1 MKLDLLKKLIKEAV
15 KEAVREEL
23 ETILSEGANSAK
35 VPTEMVSEYR
45 EAVPTTTK
53 YEQYKPVVAKP
64 IPTGNPIADLMN
76 ETKYSMTQG
85 EYRSLVSATSD
96 MVSAP
101 GLGMQSTNLEGLLA
115 ESQFKTGP
123 EPGLDIS
130 QFDFIKKAGAVY
142 KASNEKDKQR
152 FGA

>member
-23 ETILSEGANSAK
+23 EIILSEDTKPIQAPK
-35 VPTEMVSEYR
+35 Q
-45 EAVPTTTK
+45 AVTK
-53 YEQYKPVVAKP
+53 YAEYKPTVARP
-64 IPTGNPIADLMN
+64 IPTGDPIADLMN

-85 EYRSLVSATSD
+85 EYQSMISATSD
-96 MVSAP
+96 MVQAP
-101 GLGMQSTNLEGLLA
+101 GLGMNPIE
-115 ESQFKTGP
+115 QFRQGP

-130 QFDFIKKAGAVY
+130 QFDFMMRAGDVY
-142 KASNEKDKQR
+142 KASVQKDKER

>member
-23 ETILSEGANSAK
+23 QTILSEDVEPTQ
-35 VPTEMVSEYR
+35 VPKQTV
-45 EAVPTTTK
+45 TK
-53 YEQYKPVVAKP
+53 YAEHRPMVARP
-64 IPTGNPIADLMN
+64 IPTGDPIADLMN

-85 EYRSLVSATSD
+85 EYQNLISATSD
-96 MVSAP
+96 MVQAP
-101 GLGMQSTNLEGLLA
+101 GLGMNPIEGFR
-115 ESQFKTGP
+115 QGP

-130 QFDFIKKAGAVY
+130 QFDFMMRAGDVF
-142 KASNEKDKQR
+142 KASVEKDKQR

>member
-15 KEAVREEL
+15 SEAVREEL
-23 ETILSEGANSAK
+23 GKILSEDVK
-35 VPTEMVSEYR
+35 PVQTQVQQ
-45 EAVPTTTK
+45 VTK
-53 YEQYKPVVAKP
+53 YAEHKPVVAKP
-64 IPTGNPIADLMN
+64 VTTGNPIMDLMN

-85 EYRSLVSATSD
+85 EYQNLVSATSD

-101 GLGMQSTNLEGLLA
+101 GMGMQTGLE
-115 ESQFKTGP
+115 QFRPGP

-130 QFDFIKKAGAVY
+130 QFDFMMRAGDVY
-142 KASNEKDKQR
+142 KASVQKDKER

>member
-23 ETILSEGANSAK
+23 EVILSEDAK
-35 VPTEMVSEYR
+35 PIQAQPSTVTRYENYRPT
-45 EAVPTTTK
+45 
-53 YEQYKPVVAKP
+53 VARP
-64 IPTGNPIADLMN
+64 IPTGDPIADLLS
-76 ETKYSMTQG
+76 ETRYSMTQG
-85 EYRSLVSATSD
+85 EYQNIISATSD
-96 MVSAP
+96 MVQAP
-101 GLGMQSTNLEGLLA
+101 GLGMQSVA
-115 ESQFKTGP
+115 DQFRPGP

-130 QFDFIKKAGAVY
+130 QFDFIKKAGAIY

>member
-23 ETILSEGANSAK
+23 ETILSEDAK
-35 VPTEMVSEYR
+35 PTQAPKQTV
-45 EAVPTTTK
+45 TK
-53 YEQYKPVVAKP
+53 YAEYKPTVARP
-64 IPTGNPIADLMN
+64 VPTGNPIADLMN

-85 EYRSLVSATSD
+85 EYRNIVSATSD
-96 MVSAP
+96 MVQAP
-101 GLGMQSTNLEGLLA
+101 GLGMNPIEGFR
-115 ESQFKTGP
+115 QGP

-130 QFDFIKKAGAVY
+130 QFDFIKKAGAIY
-142 KASNEKDKQR
+142 NASNEKDKQR

>member
-15 KEAVREEL
+15 SEAVREEL
-23 ETILSEGANSAK
+23 GKILAEDVKPVKALAH
-35 VPTEMVSEYR
+35 
-45 EAVPTTTK
+45 TTTK
-53 YEQYKPVVAKP
+53 YENYRPTVARP
-64 IPTGNPIADLMN
+64 IPTGDPIADLMN

-85 EYRSLVSATSD
+85 EYQNLVSATSN
-96 MVSAP
+96 MVQAP
-101 GLGMQSTNLEGLLA
+101 GLGMNSIEQFRQS
-115 ESQFKTGP
+115 P

-130 QFDFIKKAGAVY
+130 QFDFVKKAGAIY

>member
-35 VPTEMVSEYR
+35 VPTNIVSEYR
-45 EAVPTTTK
+45 EAKPVVKK
-53 YEQYKPVVAKP
+53 YENYKPVVAKP
-64 IPTGNPIADLMN
+64 IPTGDPIADLLS
-76 ETKYSMTQG
+76 ETKHSMTQG
-85 EYRSLVSATSD
+85 EYQSIINATSD

-101 GLGMQSTNLEGLLA
+101 GLGMNPIE
-115 ESQFKTGP
+115 QFRQGP

-130 QFDFIKKAGAVY
+130 QFDFMMKAGQVY
-142 KASNEKDKQR
+142 KASMQKDKER
-152 FGA
+152 FGT

>member
-1 MKLDLLKKLIKEAV
+1 MKLDLLRKLIKEAV

-35 VPTEMVSEYR
+35 VPTEMVHEFR
-45 EAVPTTTK
+45 EAKPTITK
-53 YEQYKPVVAKP
+53 YEEYKPVMAKP
-64 IPTGNPIADLMN
+64 IPTGDPIADLMN

-101 GLGMQSTNLEGLLA
+101 GLGMQSTGLDSLA
-115 ESQFKTGP
+115 VEQQFRPGP

-130 QFDFIKKAGAVY
+130 QFDFVKKAGAIL
-142 KASNEKDKQR
+142 KASNEKDRQR

>member
-23 ETILSEGANSAK
+23 ETILSEDAK
-35 VPTEMVSEYR
+35 PTPIPIGIGGYGVLNT
-45 EAVPTTTK
+45 VTK
-53 YEQYKPVVAKP
+53 YASHKPVITKP
-64 IPTGNPIADLMN
+64 VPTGNPIADLMN

-85 EYRSLVSATSD
+85 EYQSIISATSD

-101 GLGMQSTNLEGLLA
+101 GLGMQSA
-115 ESQFKTGP
+115 MDQFKPGP

-130 QFDFIKKAGAVY
+130 QFDFVKKAGAIY
-142 KASNEKDKQR
+142 RASNEKDKQR

>member
-15 KEAVREEL
+15 SEAVREEL
-23 ETILSEGANSAK
+23 GKILSEDVK
-35 VPTEMVSEYR
+35 PVQTQVQQ
-45 EAVPTTTK
+45 VTK
-53 YEQYKPVVAKP
+53 YAEHRPVIAKPVA
-64 IPTGNPIADLMN
+64 TGNPLMDLMN

-85 EYRSLVSATSD
+85 EYQNLVSATSD

-101 GLGMQSTNLEGLLA
+101 GMGMQTGLE
-115 ESQFKTGP
+115 QFRTGP

-130 QFDFIKKAGAVY
+130 QFDFMMRAGDVY
-142 KASNEKDKQR
+142 KASVQKDKER